1 MRVCREFLFERTVIV
16 MSAEGGFQTRP
27 YGSGAAWALEGVRA
41 DILGLERGTED
52 FLAEIVGGAL

>member
-1 MRVCREFLFERTVIV
+1 MTSRVCREFLFERTVIV

-27 YGSGAAWALEGVRA
+27 YGYGSGAAVGGEM
-41 DILGLERGTED
+41 ED

>member
-1 MRVCREFLFERTVIV
+1 MTSRVCREFLYGRTVIV

-27 YGSGAAWALEGVRA
+27 YGNGAAVGGEM
-41 DILGLERGTED
+41 ED